1 MSLEQVS
8 EVSEVLEASSVA
20 AESVA
25 RESYDRLVNQLAT
38 LRTIADKAC
47 LVALQHMDMEQ
58 VPTDDITTIGRYIER
73 TEYLDQGEGG
83 EAELDFVRD
92 VIHPLMG
99 TEVSPLMDYVGMSQR
114 EMARKRRIK
123 DELGQ
128 LKVIRD
134 SIHRISAIPP
144 ELMVEI
150 EASRTALLFA
160 SSDVLEH
167 ASLMELSPSVRIA
180 RTMGRIKKKTDGNR
194 STGIDWSEVDAE
206 HGQ

>member
-8 EVSEVLEASSVA
+8 TTPEASEVSEASSVA
-20 AESVA
+20 T
-25 RESYDRLVNQLAT
+25 ESYDRLVNQLAT
-38 LRTIADKAC
+38 LRTIADKAV
-47 LVALQHMDMEQ
+47 LTALQHMDMEQ

-83 EAELDFVRD
+83 EAEFDFVRD

-99 TEVSPLMDYVGMSQR
+99 SDIAASMDYVAMSQR

-128 LKVIRD
+128 LKILLDRLRD
-134 SIHRISAIPP
+134 SRTFQESPLLA
-144 ELMVEI
+144 EL

-160 SSDVLEH
+160 SSDVLDRE
-167 ASLMELSPSVRIA
+167 ALMGLSPSVRIA
-180 RTMGRIKKKTDGNR
+180 RQLSELKRETGVDIAA
-194 STGIDWSEVDAE
+194 GIDWSEVDAE